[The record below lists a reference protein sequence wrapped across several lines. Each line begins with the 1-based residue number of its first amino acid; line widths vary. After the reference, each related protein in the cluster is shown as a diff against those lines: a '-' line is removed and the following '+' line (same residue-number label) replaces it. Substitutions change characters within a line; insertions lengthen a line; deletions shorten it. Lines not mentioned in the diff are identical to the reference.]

1 MNRSKVLKYT
11 LIYFLLL
18 AGYVFLYV
26 AKFEVILNPNMDM
39 EPTSNV
45 SFVYQQF

>member
-1 MNRSKVLKYT
+1 MNKSKVLRNT
-11 LIYFLLL
+11 LIYFLLIV
-18 AGYVFLYV
+18 GYIFLYV
-26 AKFEVILNPNMDM
+26 AKFELILNPNMDM

>member
-1 MNRSKVLKYT
+1 MNKYKMVRNT
-11 LIYFLLL
+11 IIYFLLII
-18 AGYVFLYV
+18 GYIFLYE
-26 AKFEVILNPNMDM
+26 AKFEVILNPNMEV